1 MVCKRTLALMGAT
14 LALVA
19 LPLLFVSGEFG
30 GTDDQASAAI
40 AAAKPGFTPWAAPIW
55 EPPSGEIESL
65 LFSSQAAL
73 GALIIGYVIGRRH
86 ERAKAETAKTEPQSA
101 VRPVATPA
109 E

>member
-19 LPLLFVSGEFG
+19 LPLLFVSGEFA

-40 AAAKPGFTPWAAPIW
+40 EATKPGFTPWAAPLW

-65 LFSSQAAL
+65 LFASQAAL

-86 ERAKAETAKTEPQSA
+86 ERAKAETAKTESKSA
-101 VRPVATPA
+101 PRAVATPA